1 MQRIYAVVVK
11 VLVWCKQMTKSL
23 EPVALVTDCYA
34 TVIPSGLP
42 ILLVAGS
49 KVEIIQDLGG
59 TYTVQYQG
67 QWVRI
72 AAQDAAALG
81 EAYVKPGVET
91 TWDENTTL
99 EQKVWSLLKTCYDPE
114 IPVDIVELGLI
125 YSCQL
130 FEVDS
135 GFRVHIMMTL
145 TAPGCGMGPVL
156 MEDIKQKLHNL
167 TDVRDVQL
175 EWVFDP
181 PWTQSM
187 MSDAAKLKLGLF

>member
-1 MQRIYAVVVK
+1 MKNANP
-11 VLVWCKQMTKSL
+11 
-23 EPVALVTDCYA
+23 EPVFLVKDCYA

-42 ILLVAGS
+42 ILLISGS

-59 TYTVQYQG
+59 TYTVQYEG

-72 AAQDAAALG
+72 AAQDAGSLG
-81 EAYVKPGVET
+81 EEYVKPGIET
-91 TWDENTTL
+91 TWDQDMTL
-99 EQKVWSLLKTCYDPE
+99 EQKVWSILQTCYDPE

-125 YSCQL
+125 YGCSL
-130 FEVDS
+130 FELET

-156 MEDIKQKLHNL
+156 MEEIKQKISGLPQ
-167 TDVRDVQL
+167 VKDVQL

-181 PWTQSM
+181 PWTQDR